1 MGSSGSSGGEET
13 VLDMF
18 GATVWDPG
26 LLYMSMCTLSCY
38 IAYMMRT

>member
-13 VLDMF
+13 VLDTF

-26 LLYMSMCTLSCY
+26 FVTHVNVCS